1 MTQIPLNPGQSGRAK
16 KTLVSMS
23 DDMRSRLADAAEAND
38 VTMAALVRD
47 AMDRYLDELDIEQQE
62 VTTPP

>member
-1 MTQIPLNPGQSGRAK
+1 
-16 KTLVSMS
+16 MS